1 LHRFKLAVLVAAIA
15 SLAPAAAAAA
25 PGATPSA
32 VPDAASQSSRMPI
45 DQYIHE
51 SWSRLQRSMTDCK
64 SLVDPKTHT
73 APVLYLPYGM
83 AEPASVQALRQACG
97 VRVEHLPRKI
107 TAPGA
112 LMPAEIPTP
121 GLLYLPNAYVVPG
134 GRFNEQYG
142 WDSYFIL
149 LGLIHDEH
157 FDLARGMV
165 ENFFF
170 EIENYG
176 NLLNANRTYYLT
188 RSQPPLLSSM
198 IRMVYNA
205 EVSQTPQAYR
215 KADAWLA
222 KAYGY
227 AVRDHALWIG
237 PEHRA
242 GDTGLARYH
251 DLGEGPVPE
260 MSDDST
266 YYPDVIRWL
275 LDHPQVKTDF
285 LVLLGSDEH
294 TYQGSGGFI
303 GEGPPPSSQDAE
315 KLRKQSCDF
324 KASQV
329 CAHAHLGP
337 YWLSRA
343 FYEGDRADRESGFDT
358 TFRFGPFS
366 GSTENYAPVG
376 LNALLY
382 KYELDLAWM
391 ADHLHKPDEAA
402 RWKAEAA
409 ARRQAMDTYLW
420 SAKAGVYFD
429 YNYVTQKQ
437 STYNYLTTFYPL
449 WASAA
454 SATQAKA
461 VEGNLALFLKPGG
474 VAMSTTDSGVQWDLP
489 YGWAP
494 VTYFTVDG
502 LEQAGDATDARKVA
516 ERFMQSVRN
525 EYASDG
531 TIREKYNVVQSD
543 ANIHVTAGYTE
554 NVIGFGWT
562 NGVYL
567 RLEQLLATPRQDAA
581 TALGIEKRGN
591 SIP

>member
-1 LHRFKLAVLVAAIA
+1 MLFRMSRERFWVRIVCVAVAFASAAGMA
-15 SLAPAAAAAA
+15 QKSP
-25 PGATPSA
+25 P
-32 VPDAASQSSRMPI
+32 VPI
-45 DQYIHE
+45 DRYIHE
-51 SWSRLQRSMTDCK
+51 SWSKLQRSMTDCA
-64 SLVDPKTHT
+64 SLVDPKTHS
-73 APVLYLPYGM
+73 APVLYLPLGF
-83 AEPASVQALRQACG
+83 AEPKSVGALHTVCG
-97 VRVEHLPRKI
+97 VEIEHLPKQI
-107 TAPGA
+107 THPGE
-112 LMPAEIPTP
+112 LMPADISTP
-121 GLLYLPNAYVVPG
+121 GLLYVPNPYVVPG

-157 FDLARGMV
+157 FALARGMV

-198 IRMVYNA
+198 IRMVYDA
-205 EVSQTPQAYR
+205 DVSQTPQAYR
-215 KADAWLA
+215 KADTWLA

-227 AVRDHALWIG
+227 AVRDHALWTN
-237 PEHRA
+237 PDHLA

-251 DLGEGPVPE
+251 DLGAGPVPE
-260 MSDDST
+260 MADAST
-266 YYPDVIRWL
+266 YYPDIIRWL
-275 LDHPQVKTDF
+275 LAHPDVKTDY
-285 LVLLGSDEH
+285 LATGPVLAPNAVP
-294 TYQGSGGFI
+294 TAAQ
-303 GEGPPPSSQDAE
+303 PAE
-315 KLRKQSCDF
+315 IARVSCDP
-324 KASQV
+324 AHSEV
-329 CAHAHLGP
+329 CLHAHVGDH
-337 YWLSRA
+337 WLTPN
-343 FYEGDRADRESGFDT
+343 FYQGDRAMRESGFDT

-409 ARRQAMDTYLW
+409 ARKQAIDRYLW
-420 SAKAGVYFD
+420 NAKGGMYFD
-429 YNYVTQKQ
+429 YNYATGKQ

-449 WASAA
+449 WAGAA
-454 SATQAKA
+454 NLAQAKA
-461 VEGNLALFLKPGG
+461 VESNLALFLKPGG
-474 VAMSTTDSGVQWDLP
+474 VATSTTDSGVQWDLP

-494 VTYFTVDG
+494 ITYFTVGG
-502 LEQAGDATDARKVA
+502 LERAGDAADARTVA
-516 ERFMQSVRN
+516 QRFMQSVRN
-525 EYASDG
+525 EYGSDG

-543 ANIHVTAGYTE
+543 ANIHVTTGYTQ

-567 RLEQLLATPRQDAA
+567 RLEEFLAAPADDAA
-581 TALGIEKRGN
+581 GALGLEKQGAG
-591 SIP
+591 IP